1 MRSGHGDAVCAILGK
16 GGLFSFIHLFS
27 FAISFGYQILFCR
40 TFLIFAKLHRMRGIC
55 CSLGEPAL
63 KGWLPGSQGQMDGGR
78 GLLDLCSPFPTAFGL
93 ARITHGSNTS
103 VHTPLEVVSQTG
115 HIEIPPYSLLCSL
128 VWETPDQSCSS
139 RGGFAWAHGLRV
151 WSIETGAA

>member
-103 VHTPLEVVSQTG
+103 VHTPLEVETLKSPLTHYFAHWCGKLPTKAAQAG
-115 HIEIPPYSLLCSL
+115 EGLL
-128 VWETPDQSCSS
+128 
-139 RGGFAWAHGLRV
+139 GLTV
-151 WSIETGAA
+151 